1 MMYKHQIDDCIK
13 RTQEQLNVVRKY
25 QRKDEIKHLQARL
38 DSLYRIREKAPRARF
53 GVKDELETF

>member
-1 MMYKHQIDDCIK
+1 MMYKHQIDDCIQ
-13 RTQEQLNVVRKY
+13 RTQKQLRVVRKY
-25 QRKDEIKHLQARL
+25 QRKDEIKHLQDRL

>member
-1 MMYKHQIDDCIK
+1 M
-13 RTQEQLNVVRKY
+13 NVVRKY
-25 QRKDEIKHLQARL
+25 HRVEEIKHLQARL